1 VHVKK
6 LVLKM
11 DEKELSF
18 EDVEV
23 TLVKESES
31 TTVIRIKQREKS
43 VEELAKELNE
53 ELENLLLKL
62 KP

>member
-1 VHVKK
+1 MHVKK